1 MVQCGPLQATQ
12 KGADNLKAESLV
24 KSGSNDD
31 SCEDVVDTSRV
42 GGIGRRD
49 GLRIHWYSRTGS
61 SPALGTIEIIG
72 PRFPERNLGGFYFS
86 PGRKIYGREL

>member
-1 MVQCGPLQATQ
+1 MADGSALLQATQ

-49 GLRIHWYSRTGS
+49 GLRIHW
-61 SPALGTIEIIG
+61 
-72 PRFPERNLGGFYFS
+72 
-86 PGRKIYGREL
+86 

>member
-31 SCEDVVDTSRV
+31 SYEDVVDTSRV

-49 GLRIHWYSRTGS
+49 GLRIHW
-61 SPALGTIEIIG
+61 
-72 PRFPERNLGGFYFS
+72 
-86 PGRKIYGREL
+86 

>member
-1 MVQCGPLQATQ
+1 MRTRENPKFSLKSPPKTYLKCGRKRKLNPRFNKVLNGSVRTVPGDA

-49 GLRIHWYSRTGS
+49 GHRIHW
-61 SPALGTIEIIG
+61 
-72 PRFPERNLGGFYFS
+72 
-86 PGRKIYGREL
+86 

>member
-1 MVQCGPLQATQ
+1 MRTVPGDA

-49 GLRIHWYSRTGS
+49 GLRIHW
-61 SPALGTIEIIG
+61 
-72 PRFPERNLGGFYFS
+72 
-86 PGRKIYGREL
+86 